1 MAMRKR
7 LFFPRQPDEPNA
19 KKAPNNSQKKMEVL
33 GAFRVRS
40 NLTAES
46 LQQKLK
52 SVAYKFTVW
61 VIVTGPM
68 PSKKA
73 LSETSTEVP
82 APEGTPPEYPL
93 GFPQQGWVTIPDGF
107 PLMKT
112 LAKPSLSR

>member
-1 MAMRKR
+1 
-7 LFFPRQPDEPNA
+7 
-19 KKAPNNSQKKMEVL
+19 MEVL

-40 NLTAES
+40 HLTAES

-52 SVAYKFTVW
+52 NVAYKFTVL

-73 LSETSTEVP
+73 LSETSTEE
-82 APEGTPPEYPL
+82 PEPDGTPPEYPL

>member
-1 MAMRKR
+1 MDASGGKELGKMEKERGTAGVKERINRRAITMRKPC
-7 LFFPRQPDEPNA
+7 FSVQSDEPRP
-19 KKAPNNSQKKMEVL
+19 KKAPSNSQKKMEVL

-73 LSETSTEVP
+73 LSETSTEEP
-82 APEGTPPEYPL
+82 APEGTPPEYP
-93 GFPQQGWVTIPDGF
+93 
-107 PLMKT
+107 
-112 LAKPSLSR
+112 